1 MLIEE
6 ARWFRSNIAE
16 FPDEALF
23 PLLNIGSS
31 TEEFR
36 TRKQPWIDEH
46 VFAPL
51 RARGG
56 CVIHLDLK
64 QAPGVDI
71 VGDLSDTGVR
81 RTVAELGVRSV
92 FCSNLLEHVPD
103 RASICDSL
111 LELLPSDGLAFISC
125 PERYPRHDD
134 PFDNGFRPDVGD
146 LQALFPGTETLA
158 ADRVIGGTYY
168 DALGR
173 RPSRLARDL
182 ARACVPVYAPKRWLG
197 TVRHLAWL
205 NRRFSASC
213 VCLRK
218 R

>member
-6 ARWFRSNIAE
+6 ARWFRSHIAKL
-16 FPDEALF
+16 PDDALF
-23 PLLNIGSS
+23 PMLNVGSS

-36 TRKQPWIDEH
+36 VRKQPWIDEY

-56 CVIHLDLK
+56 RVVHLDLK
-64 QAPGVDI
+64 QAPGVDV
-71 VGDLSDTGVR
+71 VGDVADAAVR
-81 RTVAELGVRSV
+81 ERLAALGVRSV

-111 LELLPSDGLAFISC
+111 IELLPPGGLLLVSC
-125 PERYPRHDD
+125 PQRYPKHDD

-146 LQALFPGTETLA
+146 LQALFQGTETLA
-158 ADRVIGGTYY
+158 AETVMGGTYY

-173 RPSRLARDL
+173 SPFRLARDFV
-182 ARACVPVYAPKRWLG
+182 RACMPFYAPRRWLG

-205 NRRFSASC
+205 SRPFAATC
-213 VCLRK
+213 AGLRK